1 MEEVSSAVWESHTY
15 HNAVIELSNC
25 TIPVHMYGYIY
36 TCAFLVGC
44 FFNTDVAPNRQ
55 VLYTVVVAVLRLRV
69 SVV

>member
-15 HNAVIELSNC
+15 HNAVMELSNC
-25 TIPVHMYGYIY
+25 TIPVHMYGYVH

-55 VLYTVVVAVLRLRV
+55 ALYSCEGSLLRLRV